1 MIPHFNFL
9 NYETNDQTRLC
20 WTQMCVS
27 TALLLSPIFKKNKK
41 AKNHKQVN

>member
-20 WTQMCVS
+20 WTQVCVS
-27 TALLLSPIFKKNKK
+27 TALLLSPIFKKKK
-41 AKNHKQVN
+41 QKSQKPQTH